1 MDSIYIILIV
11 LAVILFTMGV
21 IISIFQK
28 RMMQIN
34 LDNTLSMTSNLDL
47 SNCDDIDDTTV
58 ENVKANDTSHSGIIK
73 HCDADEMLDFIDE
86 EIL

>member
-47 SNCDDIDDTTV
+47 SN
-58 ENVKANDTSHSGIIK
+58 
-73 HCDADEMLDFIDE
+73 
-86 EIL
+86 

>member
-47 SNCDDIDDTTV
+47 SNFDDIDDTTV
-58 ENVKANDTSHSGIIK
+58 ENVKANDTNHPGIIK